1 MKNLKVSTNQQGMSL
16 IEVIMGCLVLGI
28 FVVGLSGLLNFA
40 ADQNQKILV
49 KTEEG
54 LDALIGERIVFSDF
68 KYIMPSFNNM
78 WVYDNAGRLFFD
90 YFPDL
95 PETLL
100 TNRLPRRL
108 TISATSPRTLTFM
121 TLDLTEAP
129 PMIYDPTSAFTCSE
143 SSRDLRTRGVCQ
155 FQSVNREDYVN
166 RMQNS
171 FIQRSGVNFWRDGK
185 VMMLDTPARIRP
197 LNASGGVDLLI
208 PPRSPVF
215 VGRVSGNQ
223 LLKLPVPEI
232 NDFHPREPRPRI
244 PDAAMLLG
252 RIPEIGGTAPVV
264 RLSHV
269 KIVRYSGVPAR
280 QGAGRIDLVRQVY
293 EGAAFSQPQTVAS
306 NISRAEFARDS
317 VLQPIVS
324 FQIIYNEVSP

>member
-1 MKNLKVSTNQQGMSL
+1 MSL
-16 IEVIMGCLVLGI
+16 IEVIMGSLVLVI
-28 FVVGLSGLLNFA
+28 FVVGLSSLLNFA

-54 LDALIGERIVFSDF
+54 LDALVGERIVFSDF
-68 KYIMPSFNNM
+68 KYIMPSFNNL
-78 WVYDNAGRLFFD
+78 WTYDNSNRLFFD

-95 PETLL
+95 PESLL
-100 TNRLPRRL
+100 GSQLARRL
-108 TISATSPRTLTFM
+108 TISAASARTLTFL

-129 PMIYDPTSAFTCSE
+129 PMIYDPTSAFLCSE
-143 SSRDLRTRGVCQ
+143 SSPDLRTRGACQ

-166 RMQNS
+166 RMQQA
-171 FIQRSGVNFWRDGK
+171 FIQRSGLNFWRDGK
-185 VMMLDTPARIRP
+185 IIMLDTPARVRP
-197 LNASGGVDLLI
+197 LAPNGTINLLV
-208 PPRSPVF
+208 PPRSPIF
-215 VGRVSGNQ
+215 VGRVSGIQ
-223 LLKLPVPEI
+223 LIKNSIPEI
-232 NDFHPREPRPRI
+232 NDFHPREGQPRI
-244 PDAAMLLG
+244 PDAGHLLT

-269 KIVRYSGVPAR
+269 KIIRYSGVPSP
-280 QGAGRIDLVRQVY
+280 QGAGKINLVRQVY
-293 EGAAFSQPQTVAS
+293 EGNAFSRPQTVAT